1 MEPSTILLLI
11 TICTVIVIDLSGIID
26 HIKQWIWKFT
36 YRGKRE
42 YRDYELKPLDCSFC
56 MNFWISLGYLI
67 ISGTWNLGLMTL
79 SLFLSLM
86 TPVIKDILMLIKAFC
101 SKIIDVI
108 YMWYID
114 E

>member
-11 TICTVIVIDLSGIID
+11 TICTVIVVDLSGFID
-26 HIKQWIWKFT
+26 HIKMWIWKWVW
-36 YRGKRE
+36 KNKKE
-42 YRDYELKPLDCSFC
+42 YRDFELKPIDCSFC
-56 MNFWISLGYLI
+56 MNFWLSLGYLLI
-67 ISGTWNLGLMTL
+67 WGKWTLGLMTL

-86 TPVIKDILMLIKAFC
+86 TPIIKDILMLVKAFC

-114 E
+114 N